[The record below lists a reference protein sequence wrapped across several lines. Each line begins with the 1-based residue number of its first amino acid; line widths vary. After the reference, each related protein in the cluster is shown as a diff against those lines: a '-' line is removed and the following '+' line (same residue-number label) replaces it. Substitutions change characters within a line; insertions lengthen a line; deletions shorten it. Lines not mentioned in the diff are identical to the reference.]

1 MSERMILKG
10 KDLQSVI
17 EQMWFKQLGFANDRL
32 GSIPLI
38 ISFLSVNEIEL
49 SIPAPNKELDQ

>member
-1 MSERMILKG
+1 MGERMILKG
-10 KDLQSVI
+10 KNLQSVI
-17 EQMWFKQLGFANDRL
+17 EQLWFKQLGFANDRL

-49 SIPAPNKELDQ
+49 SIPNKGSDNDH